1 MGRWG
6 IAGPADGVNKA
17 SHRFCQSLVYPT
29 QANCSLDLLFL
40 SLQTALKSAWLQF
53 WVAAK
58 LYVQLLYLELLLKLV
73 QSLTEH
79 KGTHM
84 LVGLSA
90 VSNQIEH
97 CVSFRK
103 I

>member
-1 MGRWG
+1 MRRWG

-40 SLQTALKSAWLQF
+40 SLQTVLKSAWLQF
-53 WVAAK
+53 WVAVK
-58 LYVQLLYLELLLKLV
+58 LCVQLLYLELLFKLV
-73 QSLTEH
+73 RSLTEH